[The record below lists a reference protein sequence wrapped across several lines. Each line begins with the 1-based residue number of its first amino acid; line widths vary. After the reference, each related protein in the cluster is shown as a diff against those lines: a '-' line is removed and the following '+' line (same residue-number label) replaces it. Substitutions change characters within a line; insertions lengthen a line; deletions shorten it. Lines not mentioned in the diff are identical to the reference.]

1 MIAEAVAQCANP
13 DKFNTGQTAGAWFAR
28 RIKNERIAN
37 RKVWPTLLC
46 FSQVGVR
53 WLIPASQGPET
64 FRASRGTEHDDS
76 LNSQITVY

>member
-1 MIAEAVAQCANP
+1 LAFFSRPKEDALLYALTDESPMIAEAVAQCANP

-37 RKVWPTLLC
+37 RKVWPTLFY

-53 WLIPASQGPET
+53 WLIPAS
-64 FRASRGTEHDDS
+64 
-76 LNSQITVY
+76 